1 VGVVVVVVVV
11 DFDSGAGAGAGV
23 SVVVVV
29 LLVVV
34 VAGSAGGGDAGDAG
48 VMLVVLCEQ
57 PTMATAPAKI
67 RATRLVVFIM
77 RGVFRN
83 RSSVSTIGTEPMRH
97 S

>member
-1 VGVVVVVVVV
+1 MVVVVVV
-11 DFDSGAGAGAGV
+11 DFVSGGGAGW

-34 VAGSAGGGDAGDAG
+34 DGGGDAGDAG

-77 RGVFRN
+77 EGVFRN
-83 RSSVSTIGTEPMRH
+83 RSTVSTIGTEPMQH

>member
-1 VGVVVVVVVV
+1 VGAVVVVVVV
-11 DFDSGAGAGAGV
+11 DLVSGAGAGV

-34 VAGSAGGGDAGDAG
+34 DGGGDAGDAG

-57 PTMATAPAKI
+57 PTIETAPAKI
-67 RATRLVVFIM
+67 TARRLVVFIM
-77 RGVFRN
+77 PRVS
-83 RSSVSTIGTEPMRH
+83 RSQTGLSTTAQSAKHH

>member
-1 VGVVVVVVVV
+1 VGAVVVVVVV
-11 DFDSGAGAGAGV
+11 DFVSGVGAGAGV

-34 VAGSAGGGDAGDAG
+34 SGGGDAGDAG

-67 RATRLVVFIM
+67 SATRLVVFIM
-77 RGVFRN
+77 GRVFRN
-83 RSSVSTIGTEPMRH
+83 RSSVSTIGTEPMLH